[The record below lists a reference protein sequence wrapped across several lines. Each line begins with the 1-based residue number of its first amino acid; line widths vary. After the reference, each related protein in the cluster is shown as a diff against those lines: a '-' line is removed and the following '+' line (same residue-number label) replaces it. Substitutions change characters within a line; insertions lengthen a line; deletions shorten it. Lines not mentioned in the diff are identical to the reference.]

1 MPVVTSSLFRK
12 PSWRSWKPLEKTW
25 MSFPSKPWRCFITT
39 QPGPAISCNPDE
51 VRPGCL
57 ATGAGNPLRTPCA
70 GVAGNYHKT
79 ESFFAIKED
88 PIHRSRN
95 SGYYDNRGG
104 HDRQYPKARP
114 RPTGRL
120 IAKFAE
126 LPCRAANAG
135 HMERE
140 IAVQFMSQQAPQTA
154 HLLYMFDDQS
164 GFTAQ
169 LPQTV
174 RRIAKI
180 IVRLF
185 VQAERKRRGKNER
198 SAFVEYSGHFGDQL
212 PRIRCVLEN
221 LDTEHRIER
230 AIVEWQPIA
239 FIQTVRTRASEI
251 RGCRFERSLPLD
263 TEVFIDVRTEN
274 ALELLIAAAY
284 IEQLSAGSWGNCL

>member
-12 PSWRSWKPLEKTW
+12 PSWRRSKPSEKIW

-57 ATGAGNPLRTPCA
+57 ATGAGNPLIRSTRRLPFPSSPSGAPANAGHARRAKEDRRLRNASFRHCTASNSYSSVTGA

-104 HDRQYPKARP
+104 HDRQYPKAWPPPPGRP
-114 RPTGRL
+114 IGKVAGL
-120 IAKFAE
+120 
-126 LPCRAANAG
+126 LCRAADAG
-135 HMERE
+135 HMESE
-140 IAVQFMSQQAPQTA
+140 IAVQFVSQQAPQTA
-154 HLLYMFDDQS
+154 YLLYMLDDQS
-164 GFTAQ
+164 GFIAQ

-185 VQAERKRRGKNER
+185 V
-198 SAFVEYSGHFGDQL
+198 
-212 PRIRCVLEN
+212 
-221 LDTEHRIER
+221 
-230 AIVEWQPIA
+230 
-239 FIQTVRTRASEI
+239 
-251 RGCRFERSLPLD
+251 
-263 TEVFIDVRTEN
+263 
-274 ALELLIAAAY
+274 
-284 IEQLSAGSWGNCL
+284 

>member
-1 MPVVTSSLFRK
+1 MD
-12 PSWRSWKPLEKTW
+12 RSAAKGTRPFHIGRRSTRRLP
-25 MSFPSKPWRCFITT
+25 FPSSPSGAPANAAHARRAKGDRRLRNASFRHCTASTT
-39 QPGPAISCNPDE
+39 
-51 VRPGCL
+51 
-57 ATGAGNPLRTPCA
+57 CA
-70 GVAGNYHKT
+70 GVAGNYHET
-79 ESFFAIKED
+79 EGFFAIKED

-104 HDRQYPKARP
+104 HDRQYPNARP
-114 RPTGRL
+114 RPPGRL

-126 LPCRAANAG
+126 LLCRAANAG

-185 VQAERKRRGKNER
+185 V
-198 SAFVEYSGHFGDQL
+198 
-212 PRIRCVLEN
+212 
-221 LDTEHRIER
+221 
-230 AIVEWQPIA
+230 
-239 FIQTVRTRASEI
+239 
-251 RGCRFERSLPLD
+251 
-263 TEVFIDVRTEN
+263 
-274 ALELLIAAAY
+274 
-284 IEQLSAGSWGNCL
+284 